1 MKEILVQ
8 ALGFCFIIFLGYLMK
23 RIGLLCKADGG
34 TLSRII
40 VNITLPA
47 VVIVSLAKIDVT
59 GALFFLLA
67 MGISLN
73 VIAIVAGSLI
83 SKKRPNIEAKYQMYS
98 MSGYNIGNF
107 GLPFVQGFFPLAVP
121 FLLMFDIG
129 NSVMLTGGSTLL
141 IDKFVGENE
150 ETSLKKIAS
159 SLLKSTPFTV
169 YMLMLM
175 LRIGAVGIPMPALA
189 ILQIIANANGFLSM
203 FMIGLYFEIRLP
215 KKALHL
221 VGEVLF
227 SRYLIGLIL
236 AAVFAFLVP
245 LAPLLRTSLVLICV
259 APMPT
264 FSVINCVKA
273 GMDEETVGF
282 TSSASIL
289 ISLLLMTLVMV
300 LMNG

>member
-1 MKEILVQ
+1 MKGILVQ
-8 ALGFCFIIFLGYLMK
+8 AFGFCFIIFLGYLMK
-23 RIGLLCKADGG
+23 RIGLLSKADGG
-34 TLSRII
+34 ILSKII

-47 VVIVSLAKIDVT
+47 VVIVSLAKIGVT

-67 MGISLN
+67 MGISFNILT
-73 VIAIVAGSLI
+73 IIAGSLI
-83 SKKRPNIEAKYQMYS
+83 SKKRSNVERKYQMYS

-107 GLPFVQGFFPLAVP
+107 GLPFVQGFFPLAIP

-141 IDKFVGENE
+141 IDKLVGENE
-150 ETSLKKIAS
+150 ETGVKKIAF

-169 YMLMLM
+169 YMIMLL
-175 LRIGAVGIPMPALA
+175 LRIGNIGIPTEALSV
-189 ILQIIANANGFLSM
+189 LQIVANANGFLSM

-215 KKALHL
+215 KQALYL

-227 SRYLIGLIL
+227 SRYLVGIVLALI
-236 AAVFAFLVP
+236 FAFLVP
-245 LAPLLRTSLVLICV
+245 LEPLLKTSLVLICV

-289 ISLLLMTLVMV
+289 ISLLLMTLVML
-300 LMNG
+300 LMT